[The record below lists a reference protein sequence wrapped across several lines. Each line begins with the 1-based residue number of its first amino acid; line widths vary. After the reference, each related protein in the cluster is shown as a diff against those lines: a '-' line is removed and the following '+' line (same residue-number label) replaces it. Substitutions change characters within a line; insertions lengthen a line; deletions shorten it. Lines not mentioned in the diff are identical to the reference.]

1 MKTIRYEK
9 NRSSLLNDLTLVAS
23 KLGKNIK
30 LHGRQYIILATAA
43 SMIMAYT
50 VALIGC
56 KSTGKPNKNNAEQW
70 QYMKHKSRSS
80 GSQ

>member
-1 MKTIRYEK
+1 MKTKRYEK
-9 NRSSLLNDLTLVAS
+9 NRSSLLNDLKLIAS

-43 SMIMAYT
+43 SMVMAYT
-50 VALIGC
+50 VALSGC
-56 KSTGKPNKNNAEQW
+56 SSSGKPNKYTAEQW